1 MNALIGYEGS
11 INFESD
17 RITLDIPEEG
27 ISDHKGWKLSPKAP
41 LAVSSV
47 YDVCVYVLQQARVD

>member
-27 ISDHKGWKLSPKAP
+27 ISDHKGWKLSQK
-41 LAVSSV
+41 LLLQLVLCMMYVSMYYSK
-47 YDVCVYVLQQARVD
+47 LE